1 MARMT
6 KMTTVGLQRLFKP
19 ASIAVIGGG
28 AWCRSVILS
37 LDQFGFDG
45 PVWHVHPI
53 AEGAYRTISDLPGA
67 PDACFIGVNRSA
79 TVDALQALSAKGAGG
94 AVCFASGFAET
105 GDGADLNTAL
115 LKAAADMAIVGPN
128 CYGFVNALDRVALW
142 PDVHGLVPVERGVAI
157 LTQSSNIALNLSM
170 QRRGLPIA
178 FLGTAGNQAQTGL
191 SRIAHALIRDPRI
204 TALGLHIEGV
214 GDLAALQALMQEAH
228 RLGKPVIALKS
239 GRSEAAQTAALSHTA
254 SLAGSDA
261 GASALFDRLGILR
274 VRSLDALIETLKH
287 AHLYGP
293 VSAGGIAS
301 LSCSGGEASLMAD
314 GGDVRG
320 LTFTPLTEAQ
330 DRALARVLGPL
341 VTRANPLDYHTFI
354 WNDAPRMA
362 EVYSIMAAGPA
373 ALTVI
378 VVDFPRADRCQTD
391 AWDCVVD
398 AALSAR
404 AQTGKR
410 IALLTSLSESL
421 SEDLSDRLMQAGI
434 LPLHGLDAALDALSV
449 VYAKRPAADVD
460 RPIPVPRP
468 DGPPR
473 MQDEADAKSTLA
485 RSGLDVPRHAVAT
498 SPEDAARLAQP
509 MLPVALKARGMA
521 HKSEKGGVVLDLATS
536 DAVRAAASG
545 MDCNGFYI
553 EEMVR
558 DGSVELLVGIVA
570 DPAHGYVLTLGA
582 GGILTELWRDTC
594 HLLVP
599 ATEDEIDAALDTLR
613 VGPLLRGYRG
623 KPAGNRAATVAAIMA
638 VQTYVVAQAGRV
650 AEIEINPL
658 IVTPTRAVVAD
669 ALIREE

>member
-1 MARMT
+1 MGE
-6 KMTTVGLQRLFKP
+6 MTTVGLQRLFKP
-19 ASIAVIGGG
+19 ASVAVIGGG

-37 LDQFGFDG
+37 LDRIGFDG
-45 PVWHVHPI
+45 PVWHVHPK
-53 AEGAYRTISDLPGA
+53 ADGAYRTIADLPEA

-79 TVDALQALSAKGAGG
+79 TVDALHALSAQGAGG

-105 GDGADLNTAL
+105 GDGANLNAAL
-115 LKAAADMAIVGPN
+115 LAAAGDMAIVGPN

-142 PDVHGLVPVERGVAI
+142 PDVHGLVPVESGVAI

-191 SRIAHALIRDPRI
+191 SRIAHALIQDPRI

-214 GDLAALQALMQEAH
+214 GDLTALQALMQEAH
-228 RLGKPVIALKS
+228 RLGKPVVALKS

-254 SLAGSDA
+254 SLSGSDA

-314 GGDVRG
+314 GGDARG
-320 LTFTPLTEAQ
+320 LVFAPLTEDQ
-330 DRALARVLGPL
+330 DRALEQVLGPP

-378 VVDFPRADRCQTD
+378 VADFPRVDRCQTD

-398 AALSAR
+398 AALAAR
-404 AQTGKR
+404 ARTGKR
-410 IALLTSLSESL
+410 LALMSSLTDGLP
-421 SEDLSDRLMQAGI
+421 EDLSQRLMQAGV
-434 LPLHGLDAALDALSV
+434 LPMHGLDAALDALATI
-449 VYAKRPAADVD
+449 YAPRPKADVI
-460 RPIPVPRP
+460 RPIAKPAHHIALTLR
-468 DGPPR
+468 
-473 MQDEADAKSTLA
+473 DEAEAKSILE
-485 RSGLDVPRHAVAT
+485 RSGLDVPRYAIAASV
-498 SPEDAARLAQP
+498 EDAARLARSL
-509 MLPVALKARGMA
+509 LPVALKARGVA
-521 HKSEKGGVVLDLATS
+521 HKSDMGGVVLDLGTA
-536 DAVRAAASG
+536 DAVHAAASD
-545 MDCNGFYI
+545 MDCDTFYI
-553 EEMVR
+553 EEMIS
-558 DGSVELLVGIVA
+558 DGCAELLVGIVA

-582 GGILTELWRDTC
+582 GGVMTELWQDTC
-594 HLLVP
+594 QLLVP
-599 ATEDEIDAALDTLR
+599 AREAEIDAALDTLR
-613 VGPLLRGYRG
+613 VGPLLRGFRG
-623 KPAGNRAATVAAIMA
+623 KPAGHRAATVAAIMA
-638 VQTYVVAQAGRV
+638 VQGYVVAQAGRV

-669 ALIREE
+669 ALIREEG

>member
-1 MARMT
+1 
-6 KMTTVGLQRLFKP
+6 MTTAGLQRLFKP

-28 AWCRSVILS
+28 AWCRSVIAALHKI
-37 LDQFGFDG
+37 GFAD
-45 PVWHVHPI
+45 PVWHVHPN
-53 AEGAYRTISDLPGA
+53 ADGAIRSISELPDA

-79 TVDALQALSAKGAGG
+79 TIDCLRELSAKGAGG

-105 GDGADLNTAL
+105 GDGADLNNAL
-115 LKAAADMAIVGPN
+115 LEAAGDMAVVGPN
-128 CYGFVNALDRVALW
+128 CYGFVNALDHVALW

-178 FLGTAGNQAQTGL
+178 FLGTAGNQGQTGL
-191 SRIAHALIRDPRI
+191 SQIALTLIQDPRI

-214 GDLAALQALMQEAH
+214 GDLIELQSMMQAAE

-254 SLAGSDA
+254 SLAGSDV
-261 GASALFDRLGILR
+261 GASALFARLGILR
-274 VRSLDALIETLKH
+274 VRSLDALIEALKH
-287 AHLYGP
+287 AHLYGAVTP
-293 VSAGGIAS
+293 GPIAS

-314 GGDVRG
+314 GGEARG
-320 LTFTPLTEAQ
+320 LTFAPLTDTQ
-330 DRALARVLGPL
+330 DRALEEVLGPL

-354 WNDAPRMA
+354 WNDAGKMA
-362 EVYSIMAAGPA
+362 EVYSIMATGPA

-404 AQTGKR
+404 AQTGRR
-410 IALLTSLSESL
+410 IAVLTSLSESL
-421 SEDLSDRLMQAGI
+421 TEDLSDRLMQAGI

-449 VYAKRPAADVD
+449 IYGKRLPADVE
-460 RPIPVPRP
+460 RPIPIPRP
-468 DGPPR
+468 GGIPR
-473 MQDEADAKSTLA
+473 MQDEADAKSILA
-485 RSGLDVPRHAVAT
+485 RSGLDVPRHAVAQ
-498 SPEDAARLAQP
+498 SPDDAARLAQP

-521 HKSEKGGVVLDLATS
+521 HKSEMGGVVLDLGTS
-536 DAVRAAASG
+536 DSVRAAASG
-545 MDCNGFYI
+545 MSCDGFYI
-553 EEMVR
+553 EEMIR
-558 DGSVELLVGIVA
+558 DGCAELLVGIVA

-582 GGILTELWRDTC
+582 GGILTELLQDTC

-599 ATEDEIDAALDTLR
+599 VTEAEIDAELDALR

-669 ALIREE
+669 ALIREAE